1 MTREDILLRKIEN
14 GDRQALDG
22 LITDYYLDIFRY
34 CLWHTRDRAAAEDAT
49 QETFL
54 KAVRFLDGYRH
65 QGHFRAW
72 LYKIAANVCRDGW
85 RKADEEPL
93 PENLTYDEAGFE
105 RAESDADFICM
116 VRGLPEEARELV
128 LLRFAQDLT
137 LREIAQVTGLP
148 VRTVQSRLRSAL
160 KKIKK
165 QLLKGEICHEP

>member
-1 MTREDILLRKIEN
+1 M
-14 GDRQALDG
+14 
-22 LITDYYLDIFRY
+22 
-34 CLWHTRDRAAAEDAT
+34 
-49 QETFL
+49 
-54 KAVRFLDGYRH
+54 RFLDGYRH

-72 LYKIAANVCRDGW
+72 LYKIATNVCRDGW
-85 RKADEEPL
+85 RKADEAPL

-128 LLRFAQDLT
+128 LLRFAQDLI